1 MKKEEELLR
10 DLKEMIKETRN
21 GAMKWKILCQ
31 STEYND
37 ADQKPVV
44 EEDGVKWQ
52 VDECYVLY
60 QTTYKGKEF
69 LMISYEMIHST
80 AQNERTTN
88 LIFLPPAGIRFFD
101 VSVLLPYAV
110 ECDQM
115 LAYEVHTLWQT
126 LLEEHKKHPEL
137 IELDAEPRELTIEDD
152 K

>member
-44 EEDGVKWQ
+44 EENGVKWQ

-80 AQNERTTN
+80 AQKERTTN
-88 LIFLPPAGIRFFD
+88 LIFLPPAGIRFSSCFWGPSAPSGRFP
-101 VSVLLPYAV
+101 VWRKRTAL
-110 ECDQM
+110 C
-115 LAYEVHTLWQT
+115 LWT
-126 LLEEHKKHPEL
+126 V
-137 IELDAEPRELTIEDD
+137 
-152 K
+152 